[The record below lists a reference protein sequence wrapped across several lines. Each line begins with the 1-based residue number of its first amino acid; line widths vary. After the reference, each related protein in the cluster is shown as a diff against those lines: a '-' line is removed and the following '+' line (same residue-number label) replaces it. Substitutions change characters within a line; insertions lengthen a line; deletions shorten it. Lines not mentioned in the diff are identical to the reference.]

1 MFTGLVE
8 ATGVVEELVDVDGGA
23 RISIRSELA
32 GVVAGESIAVNGICL
47 TISPKA
53 GLLHAD
59 VSKET
64 IERTTIEDLQSGDV
78 VNLERALEAGSRFGG
93 HLVQGHVD
101 TTGRLESISHAG
113 EFAVYRWSIDG
124 AYAGLLVD
132 KGSVA
137 IDGISLTVVEPSE
150 SEFSAAL
157 IPETIERTNLKNARV
172 GDRVNV
178 ELDLIA
184 KYVERLIRPY
194 LRT

>member
-1 MFTGLVE
+1 MFTGLIE

-32 GVVAGESIAVNGICL
+32 GVIAGESIAVNGICL
-47 TISPKA
+47 TIFPKD
-53 GLLHAD
+53 GLLRAD
-59 VSKET
+59 VSTET
-64 IERTTIEDLQSGDV
+64 IERTTIGDLQPGEV

-101 TTGRLESISHAG
+101 TTGRLESISRAG
-113 EFAVYRWSIDG
+113 EFAVYRWSIG
-124 AYAGLLVD
+124 EAYARLLVD

-150 SEFSAAL
+150 SQFSAAL

-194 LRT
+194 LKT